1 MPRPKVSNYL
11 NQISWRFE
19 SPFAQYENYSTKKKV
34 RVTKPNIQ
42 IENSK
47 KSQGQIT
54 ARGAWEKKYILGARK
69 KGTPE
74 TRCVFLGISV
84 FLVRFFSSRIPL

>member
-19 SPFAQYENYSTKKKV
+19 SPFAQYENHSTKKKV

-47 KSQGQIT
+47 KSKNNGPLNPRRQGQIT
-54 ARGAWEKKYILGARK
+54 ARGAREK
-69 KGTPE
+69 
-74 TRCVFLGISV
+74 
-84 FLVRFFSSRIPL
+84 